1 MARILIADDALFA
14 RLLLRKIFT
23 DAGHEVVGEVS
34 TGREAVERYAELH
47 PDLVTLDI
55 IMPDMDGITALK
67 KIREIDP
74 NARIIMITSVDS
86 YKKLVECIEAG
97 ASGYIVKPFEPADV
111 IKEVERVLKSRDRA
125 GRGSE
130 S

>member
-14 RLLLRKIFT
+14 RLLLRKILT
-23 DAGHEVVGEVS
+23 DAGHEVVGEAS
-34 TGREAVERYAELH
+34 TGKEAVEKYAELR

-74 NARIIMITSVDS
+74 NAKIIMITSVDS
-86 YKKLVECIEAG
+86 DKKLVECIEAG
-97 ASGYIVKPFEPADV
+97 ASGYIVKPFEPVDV
-111 IKEVERVLKSRDRA
+111 LREIERVLKSRSGA
-125 GRGSE
+125 GKESE